1 MTFGHPFLLLTLL
14 VIPLAIGLYAL
25 AERRRMRYAVAFTNL
40 SVLAAVARRAP
51 AWRRLL
57 PFAVFLL
64 ALASLCVAVARPH
77 RTTSVAKNRATV
89 ILVVDVSGSMQA
101 RDVKPT
107 RLGAAQAAVRTFL
120 KRVPKN
126 VRVGLIAFAGEADVA
141 APPTT
146 DRQAVLDSVDALG
159 GFSGFGGTAIGD
171 ALSAAVDL
179 GKASLAGSLAANT
192 NTPTHGLVSVL
203 FLSDG
208 AQNRGVLQPLEG
220 AQLAKQAGI
229 PVYTVALG
237 TPHGSLP
244 PSQYGGPPGGGGLFG
259 GGGGNGRRL
268 VPPDPATLRQIAEVT
283 DGAFFNARSSK
294 ALQSAYDRLGS
305 QLGRTRTKTEITS
318 SFVGLAALLLI
329 AAGVLSALWA
339 PRLP

>member
-1 MTFGHPFLLLTLL
+1 MSFGNPYLLLTLL
-14 VIPLAIGLYAL
+14 VIPVAILFYVL

-40 SVLAAVARRAP
+40 GVLAAVARRAP

-57 PFAVFLL
+57 PFGVFLL
-64 ALASLCVAVARPH
+64 AVAALCVAVARPH
-77 RTTSVAKNRATV
+77 RTTSVAKDRATV

-146 DRQAVLDSVDALG
+146 DRQMVLDSVDALG

-179 GKASLAGSLAANT
+179 GKASLAGSLAAST
-192 NTPTHGLVSVL
+192 NTPTKGLVSVL

-208 AQNRGVLQPLEG
+208 AQNRGVLLPIQG
-220 AQLAKQAGI
+220 AELARQAGI

-237 TPHGSLP
+237 TPNGSLP
-244 PSQYGGPPGGGGLFG
+244 SGQFGAGPPGIFG
-259 GGGGNGRRL
+259 GGGGGGRRL

-283 DGAFFNARSSK
+283 NGEFFNARSSK
-294 ALQSAYDRLGS
+294 ALQSAYKRLGS
-305 QLGRTRTKTEITS
+305 QLGRTRAKTEITYE
-318 SFVGLAALLLI
+318 FVGLAALLLMV
-329 AAGVLSALWA
+329 AGGLSALWA